1 MSTPNH
7 SVQPALIFIPD
18 ISGFTR
24 FVTDVEIDHSRHI
37 IQELLEIMI
46 ESNEIELEI
55 SEIEGDAILFYRF
68 GQAPTAA
75 ELMAQIQRM
84 FVNFHK
90 HLKKYET
97 HRICQCGACKTA
109 NNLTLKFIAH
119 YGDIT
124 INQVKNY
131 NKLFGKDVIV
141 AHRLL
146 KNDIEHHEYA
156 LVTDN
161 LVQACA
167 TWVDIPTV
175 AWAPAQNS
183 SQEYDSGKV
192 NYCYFPL
199 APLMNHVPKL
209 TIEDYSISGV
219 TVPLMTSSG
228 KIEAPIDIVFSII
241 ADLPWRVK
249 WIDGAKEVADYL
261 NTNLFQNGSTHRCLA
276 NGPVVVT
283 HNTQINKDLIT
294 FTETDTKQSFC
305 AVYTLKKIDSQ
316 HTHISCTCFMK
327 KNIIMNLI
335 FRLFMKRKYYNSYEQ
350 TWVNLND
357 YCKALQAEGKTHHY
371 QIVLDTPA
379 TQAA

>member
-1 MSTPNH
+1 MSTPTP

-24 FVTDVEIDHSRHI
+24 FVADVEIEHSQHI
-37 IQELLEIMI
+37 IQELLEILI
-46 ESNEIELEI
+46 ESNDIDLKI

-75 ELMAQIQRM
+75 ALMAQIQRM

-109 NNLTLKFIAH
+109 NDLTLKFIAH

-124 INQVKNY
+124 MNKIKSY

-209 TIEDYSISGV
+209 TTEDYSISGV
-219 TVPLMTSSG
+219 TVPLMTSSSE
-228 KIEAPIDIVFSII
+228 IEAPIDMVFSVV

-249 WIDGAKEVADYL
+249 WIDGSKEIADHLNAK
-261 NTNLFQNGSTHRCLA
+261 LFQNGSTHRCLA
-276 NGPVVVT
+276 NGPVIVS
-283 HNTQINKDLIT
+283 HNTQISKDLIT
-294 FTETDTKQSFC
+294 FSETDTKRSFC
-305 AVYTLKKIDSQ
+305 AVYTLRKIDDKR
-316 HTHISCTCFMK
+316 TKISCTCFMK

-335 FRLFMKRKYYNSYEQ
+335 FRLFMKQKYYNSYEK
-350 TWVNLND
+350 TWMNLNG
-357 YCKALQAEGKTHHY
+357 YCKSLLNEGKAHQY
-371 QIVLDTPA
+371 RIVLDNPA
-379 TQAA
+379 TLAA